1 VVSIFKWFHNNY
13 YGIVFYEND
22 SIYIYILI
30 YIYYIYNIPHEN
42 DDFGDGFSGR
52 KMALVV

>member
-1 VVSIFKWFHNNY
+1 MALSSMKMIL
-13 YGIVFYEND
+13 
-22 SIYIYILI
+22 YIYINI